1 MPKKAVN
8 RERLHISIRLDR
20 CSREMLDELLN
31 GNNLSSFLRQQIA
44 LAYGRKLEREDNAK
58 HQALATVSSA
68 DSE

>member
-1 MPKKAVN
+1 
-8 RERLHISIRLDR
+8 
-20 CSREMLDELLN
+20 MLDELLN